1 MTGNRTPR
9 AHIPGALILLIAS
22 PMALVGHVALAQQQ
36 PVVQLSRTGTQHV
49 SATKSSG
56 NKPQLAVPDPVNLLF
71 APAVLYDSGGTD
83 VLQINGS
90 IFQALAVADL
100 NGDGKTDVVVSN
112 LAGPASSGNGTLGL
126 LLGNGDGTFKPVRTF
141 GSGGYGATSVAI
153 ADVNRD
159 GISDVLVAN
168 TCASSSD
175 CTSGTV
181 SVLLGKGNGTF
192 KSPVTYRSGGQ
203 VAVSIAFADVN
214 GDGKLDLLV
223 ANQGGES
230 NGDGLVAVF
239 LGNGDGTFQTPV
251 TYDAGDSVTSS
262 LAVADF
268 NGDGKAD
275 LVVAN
280 SGHATVNVLLGNGD
294 GTFQGAVVYGA
305 GGDIPAAVAVADLN
319 GDGKRDIV
327 VANWYSGTLAVLLGN
342 GNGTFQPAV
351 PYLSGGSSPGS
362 LAIADINGDGQLD
375 LVAANCGS
383 SQNGYGCGETN
394 GVVSVLLGNGDG
406 TFQPAVAFSSGGFN
420 DISVA
425 VGDLNGDGKP
435 DLLVG
440 NQGGGKND
448 DGSLGVLFNNTEAF
462 TTTAL
467 ASALNPSL
475 TGQAVTFTASVS
487 SIVGIPPSGETLT
500 FYNGSTVLGTAPL
513 SGGFASLIISSLPA
527 GADSITA
534 SYTGDGN
541 FSASTS
547 SGVRQVVNPTTKS
560 ATATTLVSS
569 LNPSIYGED
578 ITLTATVTTFG
589 SVTPTGKVNFTWGYN
604 VGTAALNK
612 DGQASLS
619 ISKLDADFFPLMA
632 VYAGDS
638 MNIGSTS
645 SIVNQS
651 VTETTSAA
659 TLQSSPNPSAMG
671 QAVTFTVNI
680 SSPTVTPSG
689 PVTITAGKTI
699 LGTAQLKGGAASF
712 TTSTLP
718 VGAHSVTVTYYG
730 DSNIAESSASATQT
744 VH

>member
-1 MTGNRTPR
+1 VAGKRTPR
-9 AHIPGALILLIAS
+9 AHILEALILLIVSSA
-22 PMALVGHVALAQQQ
+22 ALVGHVALAQQVVVRLPKPAGAQ
-36 PVVQLSRTGTQHV
+36 PV
-49 SATKSSG
+49 SANQSSG
-56 NKPQLAVPDPVNLLF
+56 EKSQLAVPNSVSLLF
-71 APAVLYDSGGTD
+71 VPAVLYDSGGTN

-90 IFQALAVADL
+90 IFQGMAVADL
-100 NGDGKTDVVVSN
+100 NGDGKADVVVSN
-112 LAGPASSGNGTLGL
+112 LAGPSSTGNGMLGL
-126 LLGNGDGTFKPVRTF
+126 LLGNGDGTFKPVRSF
-141 GSGGYGATSVAI
+141 GSGGYGATSVVI
-153 ADVNRD
+153 ADLNGD
-159 GISDVLVAN
+159 GIPDVLVAN

-181 SVLLGKGNGTF
+181 SVLLGKGNGAF

-203 VAVSIAFADVN
+203 VAVSIAVADVN

-230 NGDGLVAVF
+230 NGDGLVSVF
-239 LGNGDGTFQTPV
+239 LGNGDGTFQAPA

-268 NGDGKAD
+268 NSDRKAD

-342 GNGTFQPAV
+342 GNGTFQAAV
-351 PYLSGGSSPGS
+351 PYSSGGSSPGS
-362 LAIADINGDGQLD
+362 LVIADINGDGKLD

-425 VGDLNGDGKP
+425 VADLNGDGKP

-448 DGSLGVLFNNTEAF
+448 DGSVGVLFNNTEAF
-462 TTTAL
+462 TTTAI
-467 ASALNPSL
+467 ASGLNPSL
-475 TGQAVTFTASVS
+475 TGQAVTFIASVS
-487 SIVGIPPSGETLT
+487 SIVGIPPNGETLT
-500 FYNGSTVLGTAPL
+500 FYHGSVLLGTAPL
-513 SGGFASLIISSLPA
+513 SGGFASLTISSLPA
-527 GADSITA
+527 GPDSVTA
-534 SYTGDGN
+534 SYAGDGN

-547 SGVRQVVNPTTKS
+547 PGVRQVVNPTEKS

-604 VGTAALNK
+604 LGTATLNK
-612 DGQASLS
+612 DGQASLT
-619 ISKLDADFFPLMA
+619 ISKLDADSFPLMA

-645 SIVNQS
+645 SILNQV

-659 TLQSSPNPSAMG
+659 TLRSSPNPSAKG
-671 QAVTFTVNI
+671 QAVTFKVTV
-680 SSPTVTPSG
+680 SSPTVTPTG
-689 PVTITAGKTI
+689 PVTFTAGKTI

-712 TTSTLP
+712 TTAALA
-718 VGAHSVTVTYYG
+718 VGATSVTVTYYG
-730 DSNIAESSASATQT
+730 DSNIAESSASVIQA

>member
-1 MTGNRTPR
+1 
-9 AHIPGALILLIAS
+9 
-22 PMALVGHVALAQQQ
+22 
-36 PVVQLSRTGTQHV
+36 
-49 SATKSSG
+49 
-56 NKPQLAVPDPVNLLF
+56 
-71 APAVLYDSGGTD
+71 
-83 VLQINGS
+83 
-90 IFQALAVADL
+90 
-100 NGDGKTDVVVSN
+100 
-112 LAGPASSGNGTLGL
+112 
-126 LLGNGDGTFKPVRTF
+126 GNGDGTFKPVRAF

-153 ADVNRD
+153 ADVNGD
-159 GISDVLVAN
+159 GIPDLLVAN
-168 TCASSSD
+168 TCVSGSD
-175 CTSGTV
+175 CTSGEV

-192 KSPVTYRSGGQ
+192 RTPVTYRSGGQ
-203 VAVSIAFADVN
+203 VAVSVAVADVS

-230 NGDGLVAVF
+230 NGDGLVAVLF
-239 LGNGDGTFQTPV
+239 GNGDGTFQAPV

-268 NGDGKAD
+268 NCDGKPD

-280 SGHATVNVLLGNGD
+280 EGHATVNVLLGNGD
-294 GTFQGAVVYGA
+294 GTFQAAVVYGA
-305 GGDIPAAVAVADLN
+305 GGDIPAALAVADLN

-351 PYLSGGSSPGS
+351 PYSSGGSSPGS
-362 LAIADINGDGQLD
+362 LAITDINGDGKLD

-394 GVVSVLLGNGDG
+394 GVVSILLGNGDG
-406 TFQPAVAFSSGGFN
+406 TFQPAVSFSSGAFN

-425 VGDLNGDGKP
+425 VGDMNGDGKP

-440 NQGGGKND
+440 NQGGGKNS

-462 TTTAL
+462 TTTTL
-467 ASALNPSL
+467 ASGVNPSL
-475 TGQAVTFTASVS
+475 TGQAVTFVATVS
-487 SIVGIPPSGETLT
+487 SIFGIPPNGETLT
-500 FYNGSTVLGTAPL
+500 FNNGSAVLGTAPL
-513 SGGFASLIISSLPA
+513 SGGVASLTISSLPA

-534 SYTGDGN
+534 SYAGDTS

-547 SGVRQVVNPTTKS
+547 PGVRQIVNPTKKS

-578 ITLTATVTTFG
+578 VMLTATVTTFG
-589 SVTPTGKVNFTWGYN
+589 SVTPTGRVNFTWGYN
-604 VGTAALNK
+604 VGTATLNK
-612 DGQASLS
+612 DGQASLA
-619 ISKLDADFFPLMA
+619 ISKLDADSFPLIA

-645 SIVNQS
+645 SAVNQL

-659 TLQSSPNPSAMG
+659 TIQSSLNPSAKG
-671 QAVTFTVNI
+671 QAVTFKVNI

-689 PVTITAGKTI
+689 PVTFTEGKTL
-699 LGTAQLKGGAASF
+699 LGTAQLKGGTASF
-712 TTSTLP
+712 ATSALP
-718 VGAHSVTVTYYG
+718 AGATSVTVMYYG
-730 DSNIAESSASATQT
+730 DSNIAESSASVTQT